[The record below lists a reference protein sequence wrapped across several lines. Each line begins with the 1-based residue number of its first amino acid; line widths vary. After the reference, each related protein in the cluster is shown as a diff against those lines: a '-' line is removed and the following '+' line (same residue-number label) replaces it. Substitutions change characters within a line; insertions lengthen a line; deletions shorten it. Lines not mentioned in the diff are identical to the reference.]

1 MQPAVD
7 PVLVGARLLLAL
19 YKLAHEPH
27 VAAQLGRAVE
37 GDTAS
42 TVDAITLLEEVAD
55 RGVHLHAH
63 EKQRDCVERV
73 DKCTYFLPDEAYRVG
88 LVVLFQ
94 HEGAEHSVGNRM
106 RRAHDPHAES
116 LDQGTHD
123 GDLERHGWQLV
134 SAASWARRSDG
145 IRVPSAEDVRLD
157 TFVCQIERTEAPDEQ
172 NMQTNRL

>member
-19 YKLAHEPH
+19 CKLVHEPH

-63 EKQRDCVERV
+63 EKQRDCVEMLR
-73 DKCTYFLPDEAYRVG
+73 CTQRTAFPG
-88 LVVLFQ
+88 L
-94 HEGAEHSVGNRM
+94 
-106 RRAHDPHAES
+106 
-116 LDQGTHD
+116 TC
-123 GDLERHGWQLV
+123 
-134 SAASWARRSDG
+134 
-145 IRVPSAEDVRLD
+145 PSFILCMGV
-157 TFVCQIERTEAPDEQ
+157 
-172 NMQTNRL
+172 